1 MYLCDLHFKYIII
14 NKQGNSIWNVFESMM
29 IIYNVTSYPS
39 SIVANCK
46 VIQLMEKYI
55 ESNLTLIFLK
65 DYGDYMW
72 LKNMWRN
79 THCSIYHITSYPHVL
94 QGKNMNLTIPIWEPN
109 SWTLVDTGHPW
120 VNLILNFHSSRVVGW
135 HPCIH
140 PLSVVSHTCGWER
153 CCTII

>member
-1 MYLCDLHFKYIII
+1 LECLWKYDDYLQCDFVPII
-14 NKQGNSIWNVFESMM
+14 NSCH
-29 IIYNVTSYPS
+29 
-39 SIVANCK
+39 CK

-140 PLSVVSHTCGWER
+140 PLSVVSHTCGCGLQR
-153 CCTII
+153 DVAP